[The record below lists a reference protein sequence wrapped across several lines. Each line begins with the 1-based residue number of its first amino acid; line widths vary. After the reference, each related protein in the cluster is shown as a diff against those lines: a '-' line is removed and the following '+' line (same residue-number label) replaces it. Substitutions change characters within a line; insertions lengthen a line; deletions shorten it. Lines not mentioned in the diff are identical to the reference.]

1 MWPFKRKSIVEF
13 LDETK
18 SIKVKGFPFIIRRV
32 NALDYLDGS
41 KVLQQ
46 AYALYKKPSAETEHG
61 VSDKKIREF
70 FSHILCS
77 AVVQPKLV
85 LSEDDKS
92 GIFVE
97 RLFVDWEL
105 VTKVYEEIMVFTY
118 GKKKLKQS
126 SYQEKS

>member
-1 MWPFKRKSIVEF
+1 MWPFKKKTILEF

-18 SIKVKGFPFIIRRV
+18 KIKVKGFSFIIRRV
-32 NALDYLDGS
+32 NPLDYLDGS

-46 AYALYKKPSAETEHG
+46 AYALYKKPSAESEHG

-77 AVVQPKLV
+77 AVVEPKLV
-85 LSEDDKS
+85 LNEADTT

-97 RLFVDWEL
+97 RLFVDWDL

-126 SYQEKS
+126 SFQEKS